1 MAKKTRGFVNQVR
14 GGTNELR
21 FFQAIQAPSWN
32 KPSWYRSVRR
42 ATKDEDSRGIDAIAQ
57 TDIGSIEIQIKS
69 SFSGLA
75 EHQKR
80 HGNDQ
85 VIIVVSDHLGIC
97 EIQRRFAR
105 EVSRKRHAVLQQ
117 RR

>member
-1 MAKKTRGFVNQVR
+1 MEKKTRGYVNQVR

-21 FFQAIQAPSWN
+21 FFQAIQSPSWS

-42 ATKDEDSRGIDAIAQ
+42 ATQDEDSRGIDAIAQ

-75 EHQKR
+75 EHQKQ

-97 EIQRRFAR
+97 EIQRRFVR
-105 EVSRKRHAVLQQ
+105 EVSRKRQSVLQQ